1 MFHKR
6 HYSNVIP
13 IFLWGTWDYGIY
25 ILNLVSKPLN
35 LKTMEWYLKVL
46 RNYAG
51 FEGRARRTEF
61 WVFLLFNLI
70 FSALI
75 MLLDRIMWT
84 YSFIGG
90 LYSLFV
96 LIPTLAVTFRRLHD
110 INKSGFYILL
120 FLIPVIGQIWLL
132 ILFLKEG
139 DAGDNQYGSDPKA
152 VQSV

>member
-1 MFHKR
+1 
-6 HYSNVIP
+6 
-13 IFLWGTWDYGIY
+13 
-25 ILNLVSKPLN
+25 
-35 LKTMEWYLKVL
+35 
-46 RNYAG
+46 
-51 FEGRARRTEF
+51 
-61 WVFLLFNLI
+61 
-70 FSALI
+70 
-75 MLLDRIMWT
+75 MWT

-139 DAGDNQYGSDPKA
+139 DVGDNQYGSDPKT